1 MKYRSAPLIELFV
14 APLLIALFFSAF
26 LYWEHFALTS
36 KALNTVS
43 GLIAVYALLHA
54 PKRTVLISGFWIGLL
69 WCYWIGFSFQYY
81 GLGWATWLVA
91 LGFGIVYALYY
102 GTMALTLNPLLRA
115 AILFGLTFI
124 WPMDFNWMQPELIFV
139 ESYMGFAKWQ
149 FALILISLASAAWFD
164 GLKKIIPLL
173 LLLGAIQIHYTPPP
187 LPDVKIKLV
196 STDISQDF
204 KWQSEQLPQTI
215 QENFNAIDEAI
226 QQGYDLV
233 VLPESA
239 FPLYMNQHTDISEA
253 LSERSLHIAILT
265 GTLHKED
272 GLNYNVSY
280 LFDQGNITVA
290 KKTILVPFGEYIP
303 LPKFLRGWVNREIFG
318 GGADF
323 VTADKPTDFTVKGVT
338 FRNAVCYEATRA
350 ELYTPDVRY
359 MIAVSNNGWFK
370 PSIEPTVQNLL
381 IRFYARKNNT
391 TVFHAANGG
400 GSGIVY

>member
-1 MKYRSAPLIELFV
+1 MKYRTAPIIELLV

-26 LYWEHFALTS
+26 IYWEHFALTS
-36 KALNTVS
+36 KVLNTFS
-43 GLIAVYALLHA
+43 GLIALYALLHA
-54 PKRTVLISGFWIGLL
+54 PKRTILISGFWIGLL

-102 GTMALTLNPLLRA
+102 GTMALTAHPLIRA
-115 AILFGLTFI
+115 IILFGLTYI

-139 ESYMGFAKWQ
+139 ESYMGFTKWQ
-149 FALILISLASAAWFD
+149 FALILFSLASTAWFE
-164 GLKKIIPLL
+164 GRKKILPLI
-173 LLLGAIQIHYTPPP
+173 LLLGAIQTTHPTAP

-204 KWQSEQLPQTI
+204 KWQGERLEQTL
-215 QENFNAIDEAI
+215 QENFDAIDEAI
-226 QQGYDLV
+226 AQGYDLV

-239 FPLYMNQHTDISEA
+239 FPLYMNEHTAISEA
-253 LSERSLHIAILT
+253 LAKRSLHIAILT
-265 GTLHKED
+265 GTLHKENN
-272 GLNYNVSY
+272 LNYNVSY
-280 LFDQGNITVA
+280 LFDQGNVTVA

-303 LPKFLRGWVNREIFG
+303 LPEFLRGWVNREIFG

-323 VTADKPTDFTVKGVT
+323 VTADKPTDFKIKGVT
-338 FRNAVCYEATRA
+338 FRNAVCYEATRE
-350 ELYTPDVRY
+350 ELYTPDTRY

-391 TVFHAANGG
+391 IVFHSANGG

>member
-1 MKYRSAPLIELFV
+1 MKYRSSSLIELIV
-14 APLLIALFFSAF
+14 APLVIALLFSAF
-26 LYWEHFALTS
+26 IYWEHFDLTS
-36 KALNTVS
+36 KALNTFS
-43 GLIAVYALLHA
+43 GLIALYALLHA
-54 PKRTVLISGFWIGLL
+54 PKRTILISGFWIGLL

-102 GTMALTLNPLLRA
+102 GAMALTTNALVRA

-124 WPMDFNWMQPELIFV
+124 WPMDFNWMQPEIIFV
-139 ESYMGFAKWQ
+139 ESYLGFSKWQ
-149 FALILISLASAAWFD
+149 FALILFSLALSGYVS
-164 GLKKIIPLL
+164 GLKKFFPLL
-173 LLLGAIQIHYTPPP
+173 LLIGAIQITYTPPP
-187 LPDVKIKLV
+187 IPNVKIKLV

-215 QENFNAIDEAI
+215 QDNFTAIDDAI
-226 QQGYDLV
+226 TQGYDLI

-239 FPLYMNQHTDISEA
+239 FPLYMNEHTEISEA
-253 LSERSLHIAILT
+253 LAMRSLHIAILT
-265 GTLHKED
+265 GALHKED

-280 LFDQGNITVA
+280 LFDQGNITIA

-303 LPKFLRGWVNREIFG
+303 LPSFLKGWVNREIFG

-323 VTADKPTDFTVKGVT
+323 VTAKKPTDFQVKGTT
-338 FRNAVCYEATRA
+338 FRNAVCYEATRT
-350 ELYTPDVRY
+350 ELYTPNVRY

-370 PSIEPTVQNLL
+370 PSIEPTVQKLL
-381 IRFYARKNNT
+381 IRFYARKNHT
-391 TVFHAANGG
+391 VVFHAANGG

>member
-1 MKYRSAPLIELFV
+1 MKYRSSLITELVIAPLV
-14 APLLIALFFSAF
+14 IALFFSAF
-26 LYWEHFALTS
+26 IYWEYFGLTF
-36 KALNTVS
+36 KLLNTLS
-43 GLIAVYALLHA
+43 GLIALYALLHA

-81 GLGWATWLVA
+81 SLGWATWLVA
-91 LGFGIVYALYY
+91 LGFGIVYSLYY
-102 GTMALTLNPLLRA
+102 GTMALTANPLLRA
-115 AILFGLTFI
+115 LILFGLTFV
-124 WPMDFNWMQPELIFV
+124 WPMDFNWMQPEIIFV
-139 ESYMGFAKWQ
+139 ESYLGFSKWQ
-149 FALILISLASAAWFD
+149 FALILFSLASTAWFD
-164 GLKKIIPLL
+164 GFKKAVPLFL
-173 LLLGAIQIHYTPPP
+173 ILGAIQISYTPPS
-187 LPDVKIKLV
+187 LPDLKIKLV

-204 KWQSEQLPQTI
+204 KWQSEQLPRTI
-215 QENFNAIDEAI
+215 QENFRAIDEAI
-226 QQGYDLV
+226 AQGYDLI

-239 FPLYMNQHTDISEA
+239 FPLYMNEHTDISEA
-253 LSERSLHIAILT
+253 LRERSLHIAILT
-265 GTLHKED
+265 GTLHKENR
-272 GLNYNVSY
+272 LNYNVSY
-280 LFDQGNITVA
+280 LFDRGNITVA

-303 LPKFLRGWVNREIFG
+303 LPSFLRGWVNREIFG

-323 VTADKPTDFTVKGVT
+323 VTAKKPTDFEVKGVS

-391 TVFHAANGG
+391 VVFHAANGG

>member
-1 MKYRSAPLIELFV
+1 MKYRTAPIIELV
-14 APLLIALFFSAF
+14 LAPLLIALFFSAF
-26 LYWEHFALTS
+26 IYWEHFDLTS
-36 KALNTVS
+36 KALNTFS
-43 GLIAVYALLHA
+43 GLIALYALLHA
-54 PKRTVLISGFWIGLL
+54 PKRTLIISGFWIGLL

-102 GTMALTLNPLLRA
+102 GTMALTAHPLIRA
-115 AILFGLTFI
+115 IILFGLTYV

-139 ESYMGFAKWQ
+139 ESYMGFTKWQ
-149 FALILISLASAAWFD
+149 FALILFSLASTVWFE
-164 GLKKIIPLL
+164 GWKKLLPLI
-173 LLLGAIQIHYTPPP
+173 LLLGAVQTSYPATP
-187 LPDVKIKLV
+187 LPEVKIKLV

-204 KWQSEQLPQTI
+204 KWQGERLEQTL
-215 QENFNAIDEAI
+215 QENFNAIDDAI
-226 QQGYDLV
+226 VQGYDLV

-239 FPLYMNQHTDISEA
+239 FPLYMNEHTAIAEA
-253 LSERSLHIAILT
+253 LAKRSLHIAILT
-265 GTLHKED
+265 GTLHKENN
-272 GLNYNVSY
+272 LNYNVSY
-280 LFDQGNITVA
+280 LFDQGNVTVA

-303 LPKFLRGWVNREIFG
+303 LPEFLRGWVNREIFG

-323 VTADKPTDFTVKGVT
+323 VTARAPTDFKVKGVS
-338 FRNAVCYEATRA
+338 FRNAVCYEATRE
-350 ELYTPDVRY
+350 ELYTPEVRY

-391 TVFHAANGG
+391 VVFHSANGG

>member
-1 MKYRSAPLIELFV
+1 MKYRSTPLIELFV

-26 LYWEHFALTS
+26 IYWEHFALTS

-102 GTMALTLNPLLRA
+102 GTMSLSSNPLIRA

-149 FALILISLASAAWFD
+149 FALILISLASTAWFD

-204 KWQSEQLPQTI
+204 KWQNDQLPQTI

-233 VLPESA
+233 ILPESA

-350 ELYTPDVRY
+350 ELYTPEVRY

-391 TVFHAANGG
+391 IVFHAANGG

>member
-1 MKYRSAPLIELFV
+1 MKYRYPFIIESLLAPLM
-14 APLLIALFFSAF
+14 IALFFSAF
-26 LYWEHFALTS
+26 IYWEYFGFHTKL
-36 KALNTVS
+36 LNTFS
-43 GLIAVYALLHA
+43 ALIALYALLHA
-54 PKRTVLISGFWIGLL
+54 PKRTVVLSGFWIGLL

-102 GTMALTLNPLLRA
+102 GTMALTHNPYLRGL
-115 AILFGLTFI
+115 ILFGLTFV

-139 ESYMGFAKWQ
+139 ESYLGIYKWQ
-149 FALILISLASAAWFD
+149 FALILFALASTFWFD
-164 GLKKIIPLL
+164 GKKKLFPLL
-173 LLLGAIQIHYTPPP
+173 LLMGAIQTQYPKPP
-187 LPDVKIKLV
+187 LPDLKIKLV

-204 KWQSEQLPQTI
+204 KWQSERLNQTL
-215 QENFNAIDEAI
+215 QENFDAIDEAI
-226 QQGYDLV
+226 AQGFELV

-239 FPLYMNQHTDISEA
+239 FPLYMNEHPDISEA
-253 LSERSLHIAILT
+253 LAARSLHITILT

-280 LFDQGNITVA
+280 IYDQGDATVA

-303 LPKFLRGWVNREIFG
+303 MPEFMRGWMNREIFG

-323 VTADKPTDFTVKGVT
+323 VTAEQPTDFNVKGVR
-338 FRNAVCYEATRA
+338 FRNAVCYEATRS
-350 ELYTPDVRY
+350 ELYTPEVRY

-381 IRFYARKNNT
+381 IRFYARKNST
-391 TVFHAANGG
+391 IVFHSANGG
-400 GSGIVY
+400 GSGVVY